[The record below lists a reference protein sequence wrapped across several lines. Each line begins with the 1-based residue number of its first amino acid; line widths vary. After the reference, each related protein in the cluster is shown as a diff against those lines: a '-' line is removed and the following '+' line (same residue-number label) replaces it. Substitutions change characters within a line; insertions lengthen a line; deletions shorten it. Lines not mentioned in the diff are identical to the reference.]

1 MIVMYHKVSCLV
13 YIYPIPLSQVDDSMI
28 KEANQLF
35 PPTQVKKRGLKLLC
49 YKLKSTLVVSS
60 FISGYLIQ

>member
-35 PPTQVKKRGLKLLC
+35 PPTQVKKKKIVKAFML
-49 YKLKSTLVVSS
+49 
-60 FISGYLIQ
+60 